1 MNTFCVDENC
11 NQTIWSFIL
20 VTSIANMA
28 APIQRLAKLASRT
41 FSMFGSAEGFQLDR
55 LAQLRS
61 AFNEITAADVNFDCN
76 LIKERDRLSRNKAPV
91 TYIHLWEDE
100 SFSMGIFVVKNGG
113 RLPLHDHP
121 GMFGLLKVI
130 HGTMKIVSLT
140 ELQDAG
146 APPREI
152 SRGLQRWQIP
162 LVKSVKMESEKT
174 LSVGQECCQL
184 TPSSGNFHEIT
195 AVSEMAAFVDILAPP
210 YDQSGARD
218 CHYYSEV
225 PISDVSKANDVR
237 WIIRVPQPQDFWCDS
252 VDYTGPDLHHMRDTL
267 TT

>member
-1 MNTFCVDENC
+1 
-11 NQTIWSFIL
+11 
-20 VTSIANMA
+20 MA
-28 APIQRLAKLASRT
+28 APIQRLTKLASRT
-41 FSMFGSAEGFQLDR
+41 FSRFSSAEGFQLDR

-61 AFNEITAADVNFDCN
+61 AFNEITAADVNFDCDV
-76 LIKERDRLSRNKAPV
+76 IRERDKLAREKAPV

-100 SFSMGIFVVKNGG
+100 TFSMGIFVVKNGG

-130 HGTMKIVSLT
+130 HGTMKIVSLS

-146 APPREI
+146 DPPREI
-152 SRGLQRWQIP
+152 SQGLQKWQIP
-162 LVKSVKMESEKT
+162 LVKPVRKESEGV

-195 AVSEMAAFVDILAPP
+195 AVSEMAAFLDILAPP

-218 CHYYSEV
+218 CHYYSEI
-225 PISDVSKANDVR
+225 PVSNMGKANDVK
-237 WIIRVPQPQDFWCDS
+237 WIISIPQPRDFWCDS
-252 VDYTGPDLHHMRDTL
+252 VDYKGPDLCIKDT
-267 TT
+267 